1 MSWPNKI
8 RLIAGVALLLVA
20 ALLAGGGPSVGQSP
34 VPLTACN
41 KSQFYDASTNG
52 ATQVVPAGGPVLIC
66 GFVLLSS
73 GTVNVGLVYGT
84 GTNCATGQTKITPAF
99 QFTAQT
105 GLSDPSPYY
114 RGMNAPGGNALCVLT
129 SGGVA
134 VQVIV
139 YYYQQ

>member
-1 MSWPNKI
+1 MI
-8 RLIAGVALLLVA
+8 RLVAGATLLLAA
-20 ALLAGGGPSVGQSP
+20 ALLAAIVPAAAQSP

-41 KSQFYDASTNG
+41 KSQFYDANTNG

-66 GFVLLSS
+66 GFVMIAS

-105 GLSDPSPYY
+105 GLSDPSPYF

-134 VQVIV
+134 VQAIV